1 MRPRPISAVAG
12 HTKTGR
18 AAANR
23 GGQRRQVAG
32 AAESGGKRRPRAS
45 SQKQPAAPSAGGL
58 LRAPILR
65 LLRGQ
70 LPSSRSPAPQLPSS
84 PAPQL
89 REPGGQRRQLREPG
103 GQLLRPALREP
114 GGQLLRPALAASSA
128 HKATRGAG
136 ELGAG
141 CGCQIVASSL
151 GGGQLL
157 RAASGQFR
165 AGNAAPVVAINRQL
179 ATAIQNAAQ

>member
-70 LPSSRSPAPQLPSS
+70 LPSSANRAARFPRVAP
-84 PAPQL
+84 
-89 REPGGQRRQLREPG
+89 RTG
-103 GQLLRPALREP
+103 RPALAASSC
-114 GGQLLRPALAASSA
+114 GQLLRPALAASSA

>member
-23 GGQRRQVAG
+23 GGQRRQIAG

-65 LLRGQ
+65 LLRG
-70 LPSSRSPAPQLPSS
+70 SAPQLPSS
-84 PAPQL
+84 PAAQL

-103 GQLLRPALREP
+103 GQLPRVAPEP

-136 ELGAG
+136 ELAAG

-157 RAASGQFR
+157 RAASGQLLT
-165 AGNAAPVVAINRQL
+165 GNAAPVVAINRQL

>member
-23 GGQRRQVAG
+23 GGQRRQIAG

-65 LLRGQ
+65 LLRAQ
-70 LPSSRSPAPQLPSS
+70 LPSSPAPQLPSS
-84 PAPQL
+84 PAP
-89 REPGGQRRQLREPG
+89 RTG
-103 GQLLRPALREP
+103 RPASPAPRTGRQDSRGLLREP

-136 ELGAG
+136 ELAAG

-151 GGGQLL
+151 SGGQLL
-157 RAASGQFR
+157 RAASGGQLLT
-165 AGNAAPVVAINRQL
+165 GNAAPVVAINRQL